1 MLAGMSLSALTHGL
15 VAALAIFGLPSLIS
29 APVELESPIPVTI
42 ITPDNAVGSM
52 APDVT
57 PNIWPGDTADEIGE
71 GLAAPQGDDEDS
83 PTLETAAAAPESAP
97 ARALDGAP
105 NDREGRDA
113 LPRGEIPGIEL
124 ASLASSGPVL
134 GAGAGR
140 DQPPGAPLN
149 GALSVLPFGVE
160 MLVAQS
166 DGGQAVDS
174 EQPAEWAPPKPQSLA
189 DIGDYLS
196 RGLAQLREDI
206 ENGEIPPETLASK
219 LRVEAEQGALES
231 QYTLAALYQL
241 GLGVPEDPAAAIA
254 LYRRAAEKHFVDAQ
268 VRLGYMLAMGEGT
281 ASAPVEAQVW
291 WNLAARTGEPLAT
304 AGAALLSDDLTA
316 AENAEARTQT
326 QRVEKLWESW
336 ERWADADSGGS
347 LEDQLIA
354 AAGVGDEDAIK
365 RLIDKGANPNAS
377 DAKGRSALL
386 LSVIAGHDDAARA
399 LLRRGAYVETA
410 DDEGKTALMWAAD
423 AGHMDVAELLLKRG
437 ADIAARDKYG
447 QTALIDAAWR
457 GRHKI
462 IEMLLRINADAN
474 ARSIDGVTAL
484 MWSAVNG
491 YPEAARRLIA
501 AGAAVD
507 APDRNKF
514 TPLIRAA
521 WNGHTEVVAVLIEAG
536 ANVNA
541 KSKDGKTALRLA
553 HSGGLKEIVALL
565 RAAGATR

>member
-1 MLAGMSLSALTHGL
+1 MWTGITLSTVTHGL
-15 VAALAIFGLPSLIS
+15 MAALAIFGLPSLIN
-29 APVELESPIPVTI
+29 APVELEAAIAVTL

-57 PNIWPGDTADEIGE
+57 PNIWLGDTAEETGE
-71 GLAAPQGDDEDS
+71 GLAAPKGDDEDAPS
-83 PTLETAAAAPESAP
+83 PQATAAAPYSAP
-97 ARALDGAP
+97 ASALEGAP
-105 NDREGRDA
+105 NDVEGRDA
-113 LPRGEIPGIEL
+113 LPRGETPGIEL
-124 ASLASSGPVL
+124 AGLASSGPVL
-134 GAGAGR
+134 GEAAER
-140 DQPPGAPLN
+140 APGAPLN
-149 GALSVLPFGVE
+149 GALWAPPSGVE
-160 MLVAQS
+160 MVVAQS
-166 DGGQAVDS
+166 DGGQALA
-174 EQPAEWAPPKPQSLA
+174 QPAEWAPPKPESLA
-189 DIGDYLS
+189 EIGDYLS
-196 RGLAQLREDI
+196 RGLEQLREDI
-206 ENGEIPPETLASK
+206 ENGEIPPETLASE
-219 LRVEAEQGALES
+219 LQAEAEQGDLES

-268 VRLGYMLAMGEGT
+268 VRLGHMLAMGEGT

-304 AGAALLSDDLTA
+304 AGAALLSDELTA
-316 AENAEARTQT
+316 SENAEARTQT
-326 QRVEKLWESW
+326 QRVEKLWQSW

-347 LEDQLIA
+347 LKDQLIA

-386 LSVIAGHDDAARA
+386 LSVIAGHDDAAEA
-399 LLRRGAYVETA
+399 LLRRGARVETA

-474 ARSIDGVTAL
+474 ARSIEGITAL

-491 YPEAARRLIA
+491 YPEAARQLIA
-501 AGAAVD
+501 AGATVD
-507 APDRNKF
+507 TPDKNRF

-521 WNGHTEVVAVLIEAG
+521 WNGHTKVVAVLIEAG

-541 KSKDGKTALRLA
+541 KSRDGKTALRLA
-553 HSGGLKEIVALL
+553 HSGGFKEIVALL